1 MTQTTSPDTDR
12 PFIGIALLVG
22 FCVTVPFG
30 DALIKLI
37 GETMP
42 LIMVLLARFIGQVI
56 FVLPILF
63 VRRDLLRGIRH
74 QSAKAFWLIAFRG
87 LINILGVAGMYF
99 GLKYMP
105 LAETV
110 AISFVFPLLILLM
123 GKFLLGEQ
131 VGPYRLTAVF
141 VGFIGTLMIVQP
153 NFAAVGWAALWPLAT
168 AFSFASFALV
178 SRLVSKEL
186 DPVVMQVQAGLVAL
200 IPLIL
205 ATLFLNGE
213 GWKEFDL
220 VIPNQ
225 NEALMLVL
233 MAAVFAYSIQMVT
246 TAFKFAPAS
255 MLAPLQYLELPCST
269 LIGWLIFSHLPN
281 GLAALGICIT
291 IATGLYIIHREHKA
305 RSQPA

>member
-1 MTQTTSPDTDR
+1 MTQMINPDIDK
-12 PFIGIALLVG
+12 PSIGIALLVG

-42 LIMVLLARFIGQVI
+42 LIMVLFARFIGQVI
-56 FVLPILF
+56 FVFPILL
-63 VRRDLLRGIRH
+63 VRRDLLCGMLH
-74 QSAKAFWLIAFRG
+74 QSPRAFWLIAFRG
-87 LINILGVAGMYF
+87 LVNILGVAGMYF

-123 GKFLLGEQ
+123 GKVFLGEQ
-131 VGPYRLTAVF
+131 VGPYRLAAVF
-141 VGFIGTLMIVQP
+141 VGFISTLMIVQP

-168 AFSFASFALV
+168 AFSFAIFALV
-178 SRLVSKEL
+178 SRHVSKEL
-186 DPVVMQVQAGLVAL
+186 DPVVMQVQSGLVAL
-200 IPLIL
+200 VPLVLI
-205 ATLFLNGE
+205 AFFLNGE
-213 GWKEFDL
+213 GWEDFDL
-220 VIPNQ
+220 VMPNRK
-225 NEALMLVL
+225 EALMLVL
-233 MAAVFAYSIQMVT
+233 MGAVFAYAIQMVT

-281 GLAALGICIT
+281 GLAAFGICIT
-291 IATGLYIIHREHKA
+291 IATGLYIIHRERQERRH
-305 RSQPA
+305 RP